1 MRASTRARK
10 ELRRSLRLS
19 PLLLLSP
26 GVTGN
31 GARAGVHPCKERA
44 AAFTAALPSPPPLS
58 RRPWERSARAGVHPC
73 GERAAAFTVA
83 LPSPPPLYRRY
94 WERSTL
100 VRASTR
106 ARKELR
112 RSLELSP
119 LLLRSP
125 GVPGNGALVRA
136 SARAG
141 RAASFIATLPSPPPV
156 SRRPWERSTLVRAS
170 ARAGKELR
178 RPLTLSPLLILPPG
192 VPEKERSCG
201 HSPVRG
207 NAGATCRSRL
217 VRGVQQSQH
226 LRVGR

>member
-1 MRASTRARK
+1 MRLESVQRSEGWLPFRRRPYSSATSR
-10 ELRRSLRLS
+10 LRRAAVAALSRGLLRLERVRRSEGSVSGRPWERSTCGRPPVQGKSCGVHCSSSLSSSSLPASLGKERSCGRPPVRGKSCGVHCGS
-19 PLLLLSP
+19 PLSSSSLPALLGTEHS
-26 GVTGN
+26 
-31 GARAGVHPCKERA
+31 RAGVHPCKERA
-44 AAFTAALPSPPPLS
+44 AAFTGALPS
-58 RRPWERSARAGVHPC
+58 
-73 GERAAAFTVA
+73 T
-83 LPSPPPLYRRY
+83 
-94 WERSTL
+94 
-100 VRASTR
+100 
-106 ARKELR
+106 
-112 RSLELSP
+112 
-119 LLLRSP
+119 
-125 GVPGNGALVRA
+125 
-136 SARAG
+136 
-141 RAASFIATLPSPPPV
+141 PPV